1 MSAKAGKRGV
11 SITSEAS
18 NHTMVSEIAQ
28 EQPNGRNTSNSL
40 NSIVYFGKRS
50 NSMKRN
56 PNAKVAKSGWL
67 YKQASSGVKQW
78 NKRWFVLVDRCLFYY
93 KDEKEEI
100 VQGSIPLLS
109 FRITAVQ
116 PTDNVNKK
124 HAFKA
129 EHAGV
134 RTYFFSADSQEEQE
148 AWIQAMSE
156 AAQVSVQVAPRF
168 GNENTNL
175 ENIPPEEKN
184 YVGNHKEKLKSD
196 LETKMRGEGD
206 GRMSEKAERKEE
218 PREIKKE
225 VLSKINGINTPEMTS
240 EPGSPY
246 PENWIP
252 AGMEKGNLPNGW
264 QYAAPNRS
272 GSTAYPPQEVEHVH
286 PRGFVPRTN
295 PEKLAQRKSS
305 MSQLQQWVNLRRG
318 APPPEEIRSPSRY
331 YSFTRGTPDY
341 YGPFPSPYP
350 EGYQYYPPGM
360 RPDSICSV
368 PAYDRVLPRW
378 TVEEKRR
385 SLRDGTAYHL
395 RGWKDQQGYARHEPP
410 VWHPSMS
417 GQPIYYEQM
426 EAASNSLRRMSL
438 QPQQRSR
445 SVPRS
450 PTQGDYS
457 RGRMY
462 SPVRSPSARFE
473 RVPRQEELYV
483 DPAAYTI
490 RRSVSSPKYEYSGER
505 RPLPQVMY
513 PYNYPA
519 SPAIHDKMDS
529 RRERRLQRNL
539 QYLFYFM
546 SESDTLISM
555 VHRMV
560 ENSSPRAQLYMQV
573 PPFPDG
579 YRETL
584 HPCKISE
591 STVDKLLGQLCEQN
605 KLVKDQ
611 EQLVQQLRIEKE
623 SLESALIS
631 THQDIEVF
639 GNQPGCPEKLS
650 RKKETLQNQ
659 LINIRGEL
667 SQANTALASMRIEL
681 NSLENE
687 LTAIH
692 NDLWE
697 QLNIGTQSEMVL
709 RQMQQELWRIQDVT
723 EGLWKINP
731 SRGTNTAKHKVPSG
745 PSWTF
750 TSNSPA
756 SPLSSNSLTS
766 PMSPFSLISGSQGS
780 PTKQGSTEET
790 GPPRPPLPK
799 SYVPLESPPT
809 IPPLPSDNHIWSH
822 PNAHYWQQP
831 DEGRRGQQKFN
842 FEHGQKEA
850 QRVVLVN
857 PDETDASHF
866 KQEHIKPEKQADF
879 NKVGVITPRTKSP
892 IENEVSSTSV
902 FKRNSSGLSNGDL
915 TRERPKSAVFS
926 NEMKSK
932 MSVQE
937 QIHRMKRHQSGS
949 MREKRRSLQ
958 LSANQ
963 QLDGGTSKSNK
974 PYKVVRRHLSAH
986 EVDISDL
993 EAAMRAVDSNKNYE
1007 SPSEEIARLRRTQ
1020 IDPELYNIDFNKE
1033 LGSPDKIILSERYID
1048 LEPEELLSPEE
1059 MREKQKKL
1067 ERIKTLIA
1075 KS

>member
-28 EQPNGRNTSNSL
+28 EQPNGRASRPSKKG
-40 NSIVYFGKRS
+40 IAFGKRS

-156 AAQVSVQVAPRF
+156 AAQVSVQVAPR
-168 GNENTNL
+168 NENTNL

-519 SPAIHDKMDS
+519 SPAIHDKM
-529 RRERRLQRNL
+529 
-539 QYLFYFM
+539 
-546 SESDTLISM
+546 
-555 VHRMV
+555 
-560 ENSSPRAQLYMQV
+560 V

-780 PTKQGSTEET
+780 PTKQGSTEASATISYQET
-790 GPPRPPLPK
+790 
-799 SYVPLESPPT
+799 
-809 IPPLPSDNHIWSH
+809 
-822 PNAHYWQQP
+822 
-831 DEGRRGQQKFN
+831 KFN

-1075 KS
+1075 KSSMQNMIPVLDGDTEGPADPETQLQEQEKRIEISCALAAEASRRSRLLSAMCVTPSPPISPTLPNPPLSSEHPPQVSDGSHFMCV